1 MLVHDPLGMSV
12 ATFGELMPG
21 GHLSEDVL
29 KAVLKHLLL
38 ALDYL
43 HSEGKMVHT
52 GRQLS
57 HG

>member
-1 MLVHDPLGMSV
+1 MSV